1 MKSVAKKI
9 FPLAIISGI
18 SAVGIFSLWILLIS
32 VKIPDFNTL
41 LDRKIIQSTK
51 IYDKTGKVPLYD
63 VHQDVKRTVISFAE
77 MPRQIKNAT
86 VAIEDDNF
94 YYHGGVAPLSI
105 LRALLTDIL
114 TGAKQQGGS
123 TITQQLVKNSFLTPE
138 KTFSRKLK
146 ELILAVKIEQKY
158 SKEKILELYLNEIPY
173 GSSSYGIEAASQ
185 TFFNKRA
192 KDLTLVESA
201 YLAALPQ
208 APSYYSPF
216 GLHVKELGARKN
228 LILSKMADLKFITEE
243 EKETAQK
250 ENVIFTT
257 KDDASTFKAPHFV
270 MMVKEYLE
278 NKYGEDMV
286 ASGGL
291 KVTTTLDWDLQ
302 KKAEATIN
310 QFAEENL
317 NKYNAHNTGVVA
329 VDPKTGKL
337 LIMAGSKN
345 YFAPP
350 EPENCVPGI
359 SCKFEGNFNVA
370 TALRQPGSAFK
381 PFAYATAFKK
391 GYLPD
396 TALFDLQTEFNP
408 QCNPDIEAQEK
419 ETAEKLKNN
428 PQYKDGCYHP
438 ENYDH
443 IFRGPITMREALA
456 QSINIPAVKALYL
469 AGFTNT
475 LKTAKDLGI
484 TTLNDPERY
493 GLTLVLGGGEV
504 RLLDIVG
511 AYGVFG
517 NDGIKATPTF
527 IEKVEDANNKT
538 LEEYQKKEEKVLEP
552 QVARLINSVLSDNKA
567 RTPAFGENS
576 PLYFPGRDV
585 AAKTGTTN
593 DSRDAWIV
601 GYTPNFAL
609 GAWAGNNDNSQM
621 EKKVA
626 GFIVAPMWNNLFK
639 KVLENLPA
647 ENFIAPEKISAPK
660 PVLRGEWRGGRAY
673 LTDSVSKK
681 MATDFTPPELTEEKV
696 LTQIHSILYWLDKNN
711 PLGPSLANPNSDPQF
726 RMWEWPVRK
735 WAIEQNIVEQTE
747 TDLPKAFDD
756 VHKPEYVPN
765 ILLTKPDSAL
775 FMSTENL
782 NIKTEIFSHYKI
794 KQVDFFL
801 NNEYIGSK
809 KAAPYEINVSPS
821 QLSSRSE
828 QINLT
833 IKAYDEVG
841 NVGILERVLNFQ

>member
-1 MKSVAKKI
+1 MKAVAKKI
-9 FPLAIISGI
+9 FPIATVSGI
-18 SAVGIFSLWILLIS
+18 LMVGVFSIWVLLIS

-41 LDRKIIQSTK
+41 LNRKVVQSTK
-51 IYDKTGKVPLYD
+51 IYDKTGKVSLYD
-63 VHQDVKRTVISFAE
+63 VHQDIKRTVISFAE

-94 YYHGGVAPLSI
+94 YYHGGIAPFSI
-105 LRALLTDIL
+105 LRALLTDIF
-114 TGAKQQGGS
+114 TGAKKQGGS

-146 ELILAVKIEQKY
+146 ELVLAIKIEQKY

-192 KDLTLVESA
+192 KDLTLAESA

-216 GLHVKELGARKN
+216 GLHAKELKSRKD
-228 LILSKMADLKFITEE
+228 LILAKMADLKFITEE
-243 EKETAQK
+243 EKEAAQK
-250 ENVIFTT
+250 ENVVFIA
-257 KDDASTFKAPHFV
+257 KDDANTLKAPHFV
-270 MMVKEYLE
+270 MMVKDYLE
-278 NKYGEDMV
+278 NKYGEDLV

-302 KKAEATIN
+302 KKAEVTIN

-317 NKYNAHNTGVVA
+317 NKFNAHNTGMVA
-329 VDPKTGKL
+329 TDPKTGKL
-337 LIMAGSKN
+337 LVMAGSKN

-350 EPENCVPGI
+350 EPENCVPGL
-359 SCKFEGNFNVA
+359 SCKFEGNFNV
-370 TALRQPGSAFK
+370 TLALRQPGSAFK
-381 PFAYATAFKK
+381 PFAYATALKK
-391 GYLPD
+391 GYAPD

-408 QCNPDIEAQEK
+408 RCNPDLKAQEK

-428 PQYKDGCYHP
+428 PQYKDECYHP

-443 IFRGPITMREALA
+443 VFRGPITMREALA
-456 QSINIPAVKALYL
+456 QSINVPAVKTLYL
-469 AGFTNT
+469 AGFTDT
-475 LKTAKDLGI
+475 LKTAKSMGI

-504 RLLDIVG
+504 KLLDIVG

-517 NDGIKATPTF
+517 NDGVRTTPTF
-527 IEKVEDANNKT
+527 IEKVEDANGKV
-538 LEEYQKKEEKVLEP
+538 LEEYQKKEEKILEP
-552 QVARLINSVLSDNKA
+552 QIARLINSVLSDNRA
-567 RTPAFGENS
+567 RVPAFGENS

-593 DSRDAWIV
+593 DSRDAWII

-626 GFIVAPMWNNLFK
+626 GFIVAPMWNAFFK
-639 KVLENLPA
+639 EALKSMPA
-647 ENFIAPEKISAPK
+647 ENFIAPENPLAPK
-660 PVLRGEWRGGRAY
+660 PVLRGEWRGGRVY
-673 LTDSVSKK
+673 LVDSVSKK
-681 MATDFTPPELTEEKV
+681 LATDFTPPELTEEKV

-711 PLGPSLANPNSDPQF
+711 PLGPSPADPDSDPQF

-735 WAIEQNIVEQTE
+735 WAAEQGIIEQTE
-747 TDLPKAFDD
+747 TDLPKTFDNI
-756 VHKPEYVPN
+756 HKPEHAPN
-765 ILLTKPDSAL
+765 IRLTKPSGALSLSAESL
-775 FMSTENL
+775 D
-782 NIKTEIFSHYKI
+782 IKVEIFSPYKI
-794 KQVDFFL
+794 RQVDFFL
-801 NNEYIGSK
+801 DNTYIGSK
-809 KAAPYEINVSPS
+809 KIAPYEINFNLS
-821 QLSSRSE
+821 QLSSIPN
-828 QINLT
+828 QIDLM

-841 NVGILERVLNFQ
+841 NIGKLEQILNFQ